1 MYFFLK
7 SNQVI
12 MNIETKVFNE
22 CQRMDLW
29 LTNQKVAAET
39 RELAVWFEEKKNSK
53 QMAKR
58 FILD

>member
-1 MYFFLK
+1 
-7 SNQVI
+7 

-39 RELAVWFEEKKNSK
+39 RELAVWFEEKKIASK
-53 QMAKR
+53 WPNDSFLISK
-58 FILD
+58 FLS